1 MADLS
6 TEAKLFIVQ
15 SLARFSSP
23 AEVVAMIYEEF
34 GVETSVQQVRT
45 YNPEHP
51 KYEAG
56 EKWRPIFDA
65 VRKAYLENLSSI
77 PIASKAF
84 RLHALQK
91 NYERATKMSNLILAN
106 ATLEQAAKE
115 VGGFLTN
122 ERNIKLEKSETGF
135 RDLSPEERRTRVT
148 EMLREAILRGSSE
161 NSRNSSTNG

>member
-1 MADLS
+1 M
-6 TEAKLFIVQ
+6 V
-15 SLARFSSP
+15 
-23 AEVVAMIYEEF
+23 YEQFE
-34 GVETSVQQVRT
+34 VETSVQQVRT

-56 EKWRPIFDA
+56 EKWRPIFNA
-65 VRKAYLENLSSI
+65 VRKAYLEDLSSI

-91 NYERATKMSNLILAN
+91 NYERATKMSNLVLAN

-122 ERNIKLEKSETGF
+122 ERNIKLERSESSV
-135 RDLSPEERRTRVT
+135 RDLSPEERRNRVT
-148 EMLREAILRGSSE
+148 EIIREAILRGSVT
-161 NSRNSSTNG
+161 NSRTSSANG